1 MTALARRRSD
11 TGLDTWHIYF
21 GDVRIGAIGR
31 CVGAPSAAPQ
41 WSWSCAHQQRRRR
54 RPYQSCSSRTWRMK
68 HVAERPYADP
78 EAAAR
83 KLVALAAGATRLQYD
98 RI

>member
-1 MTALARRRSD
+1 
-11 TGLDTWHIYF
+11 
-21 GDVRIGAIGR
+21 
-31 CVGAPSAAPQ
+31 
-41 WSWSCAHQQRRRR
+41 
-54 RPYQSCSSRTWRMK
+54 MK

-98 RI
+98 RIRLQAINGPFLFDLNGTGSEFGAGLAYAVEKGWLWLHESGTYVKLMAPGEDLLGR